1 MVWTSH
7 VFFFLLF
14 TCSRHTTEP
23 IYNIQIE
30 THTYFYLYYAT
41 LTATSTHRTFGM
53 TTPSPVSLFLSPTST
68 FHSCSRGNASATNA
82 PVCGNGIYSPR
93 ALPPPPPCRQGG
105 RDRAAAAA
113 RAAAEP
119 VQHHPRPGPAV
130 PRPGGVLPLR
140 REPVA
145 ADPGRGARDGGQ
157 LRALRAVPADLCG
170 GEPAGPPAARRPV
183 SGGWERGG
191 GREEGERERAL
202 LVRSEEELHSQIDC
216 GDTVIQLTNLSK
228 DTSDRA
234 RDIIQFLSTPLKV

>member
-1 MVWTSH
+1 MNKYLSYYCRLILNKCNDVCFETTFNLKKLQKQPPKNLVS
-7 VFFFLLF
+7 FLSSFL
-14 TCSRHTTEP
+14 
-23 IYNIQIE
+23 
-30 THTYFYLYYAT
+30 T
-41 LTATSTHRTFGM
+41 LTLI
-53 TTPSPVSLFLSPTST
+53 PP
-68 FHSCSRGNASATNA
+68 
-82 PVCGNGIYSPR
+82 
-93 ALPPPPPCRQGG
+93 LPPPPPGRQRG

-130 PRPGGVLPLR
+130 PRPGGVLPVR

-145 ADPGRGARDGGQ
+145 ADPGRGAGDGGQ

-183 SGGWERGG
+183 SGGWERG
-191 GREEGERERAL
+191 REGEGEREGEREGGGGERAL

-234 RDIIQFLSTPLKV
+234 RDIIQLLSTLLRVLLSRTNQ